1 MVGRC
6 AMCGFDLGRGDDG
19 ELRKGGH
26 DARSCEM
33 KVFPCFNRLPPES
46 SFYDDETCTTQGCAH
61 AEKCTTC
68 KQVGHHVRTLVITD
82 ALYVRTGN
90 RKLPCRRRSAP
101 ELGGSDFACPIVD
114 DQCVKEWVK
123 VYHDKCWASWR
134 ERQRS
139 ASNAELLRNNLFQT
153 GLSAT
158 GAADVMR
165 ANSIPASTNAVDNR
179 RHFDSVTA
187 ALAEP
192 GMSAVGAAMVA
203 ATSGT
208 PATQA
213 ARGGRAGSVAS
224 ATAPPASGVVAGA
237 ETMAARGGGQVAV
250 AGRGRRDGAASGTS
264 LVTASSRAGRDG
276 GVTLVAARM
285 VSQQEGDMR
294 AAALR
299 AAAAVRQMTA
309 DRSAATVRHTG
320 GGGGGGPAAAAP
332 AGGGSGLSLAG
343 PPPTP
348 DHLVWRAGQ
357 RALYDK
363 AVIFSDSIVNL
374 WSPVDLAKAVF
385 EGAIGSANAQH
396 FPGMEAAFVE
406 AAKDHVLT
414 GMTLTCGAVSP
425 ADVAEQ
431 LCYKRTQSPNV
442 NVLPMIAKGVHNLV
456 VECAVATS
464 VVTPPVVNGGG
475 RGGGG
480 GAGGGGAG
488 DGLRAGAGADG
499 APSRKRRRHVGSDV
513 EKVLDEDEAAMSVG
527 SGTEGE

>member
-1 MVGRC
+1 
-6 AMCGFDLGRGDDG
+6 
-19 ELRKGGH
+19 
-26 DARSCEM
+26 
-33 KVFPCFNRLPPES
+33 
-46 SFYDDETCTTQGCAH
+46 
-61 AEKCTTC
+61 
-68 KQVGHHVRTLVITD
+68 
-82 ALYVRTGN
+82 
-90 RKLPCRRRSAP
+90 
-101 ELGGSDFACPIVD
+101 
-114 DQCVKEWVK
+114 
-123 VYHDKCWASWR
+123 
-134 ERQRS
+134 
-139 ASNAELLRNNLFQT
+139 
-153 GLSAT
+153 
-158 GAADVMR
+158 
-165 ANSIPASTNAVDNR
+165 
-179 RHFDSVTA
+179 
-187 ALAEP
+187 
-192 GMSAVGAAMVA
+192 
-203 ATSGT
+203 
-208 PATQA
+208 
-213 ARGGRAGSVAS
+213 
-224 ATAPPASGVVAGA
+224 
-237 ETMAARGGGQVAV
+237 
-250 AGRGRRDGAASGTS
+250 
-264 LVTASSRAGRDG
+264 
-276 GVTLVAARM
+276 M

-414 GMTLTCGAVSP
+414 GMTLTCGAVFP

-442 NVLPMIAKGVHNLV
+442 NVLPMIAKWIHNLV

-475 RGGGG
+475 GERG
-480 GAGGGGAG
+480 
-488 DGLRAGAGADG
+488 AGAGALGDRG
-499 APSRKRRRHVGSDV
+499 SAGAGTAPSRKRWRHPGSDV
-513 EKVLDEDEAAMSVG
+513 EEVLDGDDADVSVG
-527 SGTEGE
+527 SATGEELE

>member
-1 MVGRC
+1 
-6 AMCGFDLGRGDDG
+6 MCGFDLGRGDDG

-33 KVFPCFNRLPPES
+33 KSFPCFNRLPPDS
-46 SFYDDETCTTQGCAH
+46 SFYDVETCTTQDCAH
-61 AEKCTTC
+61 VEKCTSC
-68 KQVGHHVRTLVITD
+68 KQVGHQVRTLVITD
-82 ALYVRTGN
+82 ALYVRSGT
-90 RKLPCRRRSAP
+90 RQLPCRRRSAP
-101 ELGGSDFACPIVD
+101 ELGGSDFVCPIVD

-139 ASNAELLRNNLFQT
+139 ASNEELLRNNLFQT

-158 GAADVMR
+158 GAADFMR
-165 ANSIPASTNAVDNR
+165 ANSIPAATNAVDNR

-187 ALAEP
+187 ALSDPE
-192 GMSAVGAAMVA
+192 MSAVGAAMVA

-208 PATQA
+208 AATHA

-224 ATAPPASGVVAGA
+224 ATAPPASGVVAGG
-237 ETMAARGGGQVAV
+237 ETMAARGGGQVAI
-250 AGRGRRDGAASGTS
+250 AGRGRPGAAASGTS
-264 LVTASSRAGRDG
+264 LVTASSRAERDG

-299 AAAAVRQMTA
+299 AAAAVRQMT
-309 DRSAATVRHTG
+309 DRSAATVRHID

-332 AGGGSGLSLAG
+332 AGGGKGLSLAVT
-343 PPPTP
+343 PPTP

-385 EGAIGSANAQH
+385 LGAIGSASAQH

-414 GMTLTCGAVSP
+414 GMTLKCGAVSP

-431 LCYKRTQSPNV
+431 LCYKRTQSANV
-442 NVLPMIAKGVHNLV
+442 NVLSMIAKWVHNLV
-456 VECAVATS
+456 VERAVATS

-475 RGGGG
+475 RGGGE
-480 GAGGGGAG
+480 GAGDGGAG

-513 EKVLDEDEAAMSVG
+513 EEFLDEGGAAISVG
-527 SGTEGE
+527 SGSEGE

>member
-33 KVFPCFNRLPPES
+33 KSFPCFNTLSPDV
-46 SFYDDETCTTQGCAH
+46 SFFDSETCTTQGCPH
-61 AEKCTTC
+61 AQNCPSC
-68 KQVGHHVRTLVITD
+68 KQDGHDVRTLVITD
-82 ALYVRTGN
+82 ALYVRSGT

-101 ELGGSDFACPIVD
+101 ELEGADFVCPIVD
-114 DQCVKEWVK
+114 DQCVKEWLK

-158 GAADVMR
+158 GAADLMR
-165 ANSIPASTNAVDNR
+165 ANSIPAATNAVDNR
-179 RHFDSVTA
+179 HHFDSVTA

-203 ATSGT
+203 ATSGMA
-208 PATQA
+208 ATGAGDGGTGA
-213 ARGGRAGSVAS
+213 ARGGRAGSAAS
-224 ATAPPASGVVAGA
+224 ATAPPASGVVGGV
-237 ETMAARGGGQVAV
+237 ETMAARVGLREAGAERGQ
-250 AGRGRRDGAASGTS
+250 RGGAASGTS
-264 LVTASSRAGRDG
+264 LVTVSSRAGRDG
-276 GVTLVAARM
+276 GVTLVAVRM

-442 NVLPMIAKGVHNLV
+442 NVLPMIAKWVHNLV

-475 RGGGG
+475 RGV
-480 GAGGGGAG
+480 
-488 DGLRAGAGADG
+488 
-499 APSRKRRRHVGSDV
+499 RRMR
-513 EKVLDEDEAAMSVG
+513 
-527 SGTEGE
+527 

>member
-1 MVGRC
+1 V
-6 AMCGFDLGRGDDG
+6 
-19 ELRKGGH
+19 
-26 DARSCEM
+26 
-33 KVFPCFNRLPPES
+33 
-46 SFYDDETCTTQGCAH
+46 
-61 AEKCTTC
+61 
-68 KQVGHHVRTLVITD
+68 
-82 ALYVRTGN
+82 
-90 RKLPCRRRSAP
+90 
-101 ELGGSDFACPIVD
+101 CPIVD

-123 VYHDKCWASWR
+123 VYYDKCWASWR

-139 ASNAELLRNNLFQT
+139 SSNAELLRNNLFQT

-158 GAADVMR
+158 GAVDVMR
-165 ANSIPASTNAVDNR
+165 ASSIPAATNAVDNR
-179 RHFDSVTA
+179 RHFDSDTA
-187 ALAEP
+187 AISEP

-208 PATQA
+208 AATQA

-237 ETMAARGGGQVAV
+237 EMMAARGGGRVAI
-250 AGRGRRDGAASGTS
+250 AGRGRRGGAASGTS

-285 VSQQEGDMR
+285 VSQQEGDRR

-309 DRSAATVRHTG
+309 DRSAATVRHAG
-320 GGGGGGPAAAAP
+320 VGGGGGPAAAAP
-332 AGGGSGLSLAG
+332 AGGGSGLSLSV

-357 RALYDK
+357 RALYHK

-374 WSPVDLAKAVF
+374 WSTVDLAKAVF

-425 ADVAEQ
+425 AEVAEQ

-442 NVLPMIAKGVHNLV
+442 NVLPMIAKWVHNLV
-456 VECAVATS
+456 VERAVAAS

-480 GAGGGGAG
+480 SAAGGGAG
-488 DGLRAGAGADG
+488 GDLRAGAGADG
-499 APSRKRRRHVGSDV
+499 APSRKRRRNVGSDV
-513 EKVLDEDEAAMSVG
+513 EEVLNEGGAAISVG
-527 SGTEGE
+527 SGSEGE

>member
-1 MVGRC
+1 V
-6 AMCGFDLGRGDDG
+6 
-19 ELRKGGH
+19 
-26 DARSCEM
+26 
-33 KVFPCFNRLPPES
+33 
-46 SFYDDETCTTQGCAH
+46 
-61 AEKCTTC
+61 
-68 KQVGHHVRTLVITD
+68 
-82 ALYVRTGN
+82 
-90 RKLPCRRRSAP
+90 
-101 ELGGSDFACPIVD
+101 CPIVD
-114 DQCVKEWVK
+114 DQCVKEWVN

-134 ERQRS
+134 QRQRS
-139 ASNAELLRNNLFQT
+139 ASNAELLRNNLFVT
-153 GLSAT
+153 CLSAT
-158 GAADVMR
+158 EAADVMR
-165 ANSIPASTNAVDNR
+165 ANSIPAATNAVDNR

-192 GMSAVGAAMVA
+192 GMSALGTAMVA

-208 PATQA
+208 AATQA
-213 ARGGRAGSVAS
+213 ASGSRAGSVAS

-250 AGRGRRDGAASGTS
+250 AGRGRRGGAASGTS

-320 GGGGGGPAAAAP
+320 RD
-332 AGGGSGLSLAG
+332 GGGSGLSLAA

-357 RALYDK
+357 RAFYEK
-363 AVIFSDSIVNL
+363 AVMFSDSIVNL
-374 WSPVDLAKAVF
+374 WSPVDLENAVF
-385 EGAIGSANAQH
+385 VGAIGSANAQH
-396 FPGMEAAFVE
+396 FPGMEAAFLE

-414 GMTLTCGAVSP
+414 GMTLTCGAVSF

-431 LCYKRTQSPNV
+431 PFYKRTQSPNV
-442 NVLPMIAKGVHNLV
+442 NVLAMMAKWVHNLV
-456 VECAVATS
+456 VERAVATS
-464 VVTPPVVNGGG
+464 VVTPPVVNGRR

-480 GAGGGGAG
+480 NAGGKGEG
-488 DGLRAGAGADG
+488 DGLRSGAGADG
-499 APSRKRRRHVGSDV
+499 ASSRKRRRHVGSDV
-513 EKVLDEDEAAMSVG
+513 EEVLDEGDAAMSVG
-527 SGTEGE
+527 SGTERE